1 MWAWRLPAAPAR
13 RRFVLG
19 GLEAYVGHRTRVQ
32 PDASLPY
39 CPVLQSMAAQAGAH
53 PIYSRRALIGLVASR
68 ISDRSDDVLGGS
80 RRISE
85 LLVSHCT
92 LARFVRSKKKN
103 A

>member
-39 CPVLQSMAAQAGAH
+39 CPVLQSYGLAKLAQLN
-53 PIYSRRALIGLVASR
+53 PSRTALIGLVVSR
-68 ISDRSDDVLGGS
+68 ITDRSDDAMDGS
-80 RRISE
+80 RRMPEI
-85 LLVSHCT
+85 C
-92 LARFVRSKKKN
+92 
-103 A
+103 